1 MTIKPFFPVFIV
13 LVGVVIWA
21 QKNAEKPPEQD
32 TSLTPEEY
40 IQLVEERKAQRI
52 EQRRRELQTPN
63 TPPETPNRDQ

>member
-32 TSLTPEEY
+32 TSLTPKEY